1 MPRYDFHTKR
11 LFVIHAI
18 SANVEIALDRGQSN
32 YLINVLRMK
41 PGAEVLIFNGIDG
54 EWLANL
60 AVNGRK
66 SASLTSC
73 QQTRPQPAPYSLAY
87 LFAPL
92 KQGRM
97 DYMVQ
102 KAVEMG
108 AGRLV
113 PVITDYTQN
122 AKLNGERMRANAM
135 EAAEQCGIL
144 AIPQCD
150 EIQKLNTVLEGWDQ
164 TRRIIYCDEG
174 ETSQNPLDALANF
187 DAPPGGVL
195 IGPEGGFSEKE
206 RELLRSLEFVTPIP
220 LGPRVLRAD
229 TAAVAALAIV
239 QAKIGDWN

>member
-66 SASLTSC
+66 SASLTPC

-92 KQGRM
+92 KQGRL
-97 DYMVQ
+97 DYIGS
-102 KAVEMG
+102 KSRRDGCRAVG
-108 AGRLV
+108 SCDYRLH
-113 PVITDYTQN
+113 PKCQTQ
-122 AKLNGERMRANAM
+122 
-135 EAAEQCGIL
+135 
-144 AIPQCD
+144 
-150 EIQKLNTVLEGWDQ
+150 W
-164 TRRIIYCDEG
+164 
-174 ETSQNPLDALANF
+174 
-187 DAPPGGVL
+187 
-195 IGPEGGFSEKE
+195 
-206 RELLRSLEFVTPIP
+206 
-220 LGPRVLRAD
+220 
-229 TAAVAALAIV
+229 
-239 QAKIGDWN
+239 

>member
-11 LFVIHAI
+11 LFVIHSI
-18 SANVEIALDRGQSN
+18 SANVEIALDRGQSS
-32 YLINVLRMK
+32 YLINVLRMT

-60 AVNGRK
+60 VVNSLK
-66 SASLTSC
+66 SASLTPR
-73 QQTRPQPAPYSLAY
+73 QQTRPQPDPYSLAY

-92 KQGRM
+92 NQGRL

-122 AKLNGERMRANAM
+122 AKINVDRMRVNAM

-144 AIPQCD
+144 SIPRC
-150 EIQKLNTVLEGWDQ
+150 EEARKLDAVLDDWDN
-164 TRRIIYCDEG
+164 TRRIIFCDEG
-174 ETSQNPLDALANF
+174 ETSQNPLAALINI
-187 DAPPGGVL
+187 DDPPGGVL

-206 RELLRSLEFVTPIP
+206 RELLRSLDFVTPIP

-239 QAKIGDWN
+239 QAKIGDWK